1 MQGERAALGGASL
14 QRRDTWKPFVCGQ
27 AEVAQ
32 VDGLGLRSVMRK
44 TGEFSLVHGD
54 FEVHLEHPRGSVQQ
68 DRANS
73 HLVFPPLGQ

>member
-1 MQGERAALGGASL
+1 M
-14 QRRDTWKPFVCGQ
+14 
-27 AEVAQ
+27 AQ
-32 VDGLGLRSVMRK
+32 DDELGLRSVVRK

-68 DRANS
+68 DRAKS